1 MRTAGHDHAACL
13 PVQVQITYTAG
24 FLAREIMLKSLSSQ
38 LLYAVATLIW
48 GSTWLVITFQYGA
61 VPPSASVAYRFL
73 LAGLIL
79 LAWSAWR
86 GDRLRFTRG
95 ELASVALQGVLLFG
109 ASYVF
114 VYEAERHIA
123 SGLMAVLNS
132 GMLFFNIIGM
142 RLAFYQ
148 PLTRQALLGAVLG
161 LIGIV
166 LVFWPEIS
174 LAHSATNRAGIAC
187 GATAALLASLGNL
200 VAQHNRN
207 INVPLLPGMAYG
219 MLIGGASTLLFTFLR
234 DGALVFDMR
243 LAYVASLLYLAVF
256 GSVLAFA
263 AYLTL
268 MGRIGAGRAGYI
280 AVAVPILA
288 LVLSALFEGYAWRAW
303 TVAGIACAAIG
314 NVVTLVDAKSINTWL
329 ARSRASK
336 VTQIRRDVGHVAR

>member
-1 MRTAGHDHAACL
+1 LICATMS
-13 PVQVQITYTAG
+13 
-24 FLAREIMLKSLSSQ
+24 KSLPNS
-38 LLYAVATLIW
+38 LLYVVATLIW
-48 GSTWLVITFQYGA
+48 GSTWLAITFQYGT

-79 LAWSAWR
+79 LLWSVMR
-86 GDRLRFTRG
+86 GDRLRFTLG
-95 ELASVALQGVLLFG
+95 ELVPVALQGVLLFG

-132 GMLFFNIIGM
+132 GMLFFNLIGM
-142 RLAFYQ
+142 RLAFHQ
-148 PLTRQALLGAVLG
+148 PLTRQSLLGAALG
-161 LIGIV
+161 LVGIV
-166 LVFWPEIS
+166 LVFWPEITTMS
-174 LAHSATNRAGIAC
+174 TSVHSASNWTGIAC

-207 INVPLLPGMAYG
+207 INVPLLPGIAYG

-234 DGALVFDMR
+234 DGALVFDTR
-243 LAYVASLLYLAVF
+243 PAYIASLLYLAVF

-288 LVLSALFEGYAWRAW
+288 LLLSALFEGYAWRVW
-303 TVAGIACAAIG
+303 TVAGIACAVIG
-314 NVVTLVDAKSINTWL
+314 NVVMLIDAKSINRWVEFM
-329 ARSRASK
+329 RSSNAPR
-336 VTQIRRDVGHVAR
+336 V

>member
-1 MRTAGHDHAACL
+1 
-13 PVQVQITYTAG
+13 
-24 FLAREIMLKSLSSQ
+24 MLKSSSNS

-48 GSTWLVITFQYGA
+48 GSTWLAITFQYGV

-73 LAGLIL
+73 IAGLIL
-79 LAWSAWR
+79 LVWSALR
-86 GDRLRFTRG
+86 RDRLRFTAR
-95 ELASVALQGVLLFG
+95 ELGWAGLQGVLLFG

-132 GMLFFNIIGM
+132 AMLFFNLLGM
-142 RLAFYQ
+142 RMAFGQ
-148 PLTRQALLGAVLG
+148 ELTRKSMLGAALGLLG
-161 LIGIV
+161 IV
-166 LVFWPEIS
+166 MVFWPEI
-174 LAHSATNRAGIAC
+174 AATQSVSNWTGIAC

-207 INVPLLPGMAYG
+207 ASIPLLPGLAYG
-219 MLIGGASTLLFTFLR
+219 MLIGGACTLAFTLLR
-234 DGALVFDMR
+234 DGSLVFDTR
-243 LAYVASLLYLAVF
+243 PAYVAALLYLAVF

-288 LVLSALFEGYAWRAW
+288 LLLSAMFEDYEWRVW
-303 TVAGIACAAIG
+303 TVAGVVSAVFG
-314 NVVTLVDAKSINTWL
+314 NVVMLADAQRAATWL
-329 ARSRASK
+329 NYLRQAWARCFNLHLK
-336 VTQIRRDVGHVAR
+336 RRE